1 MQGSKHER
9 GSMYCWRT
17 GVGVGV
23 KLFRRTIEG
32 RGLHQIIGVKGGVAL
47 LCGHLE

>member
-1 MQGSKHER
+1 MKG
-9 GSMYCWRT
+9 GDVCWRT

-23 KLFRRTIEG
+23 KLFRHTTQG
-32 RGLHQIIGVKGGVAL
+32 RGLHRVVEVNGGVAL